1 MASQEKS
8 QWQQHFIPSS
18 MLAGSYLNIT
28 STEVPYLTDKSALIE
43 EKLIN
48 WADPHEPYET
58 HYFTICY
65 LNSWTAACVKQTE
78 TKKLCL
84 FLAVPSG
91 PIFKMNSSYPLTHCC
106 FWQSAASAFLQPSD

>member
-1 MASQEKS
+1 
-8 QWQQHFIPSS
+8 
-18 MLAGSYLNIT
+18 MLTGSYLNIT

-43 EKLIN
+43 DKLIN

-58 HYFTICY
+58 HYFTISY
-65 LNSWTAACVKQTE
+65 LKSWTAACVKQTE
-78 TKKLCL
+78 TNKLCL